1 MQTRRATMDDMYN
14 MQHCNLRCLP
24 ENYNLRYYHYH
35 ILSWPQLLYV
45 TEDMNKK
52 VVGYVLAKM
61 DDEEEPAKA
70 HGHITSLAVLRT
82 HRKLGIASSVMKAS
96 QREMDREYMAN
107 FCSLHVRR
115 TNEAALH
122 LYQETLG
129 FRCAEVDEKYYVD
142 DEDAFHMKKY
152 FRGKVPQMY
161 YVNEEKELEKCQAAA
176 QSVLTPAEVETI
188 AATTATAADTKEDT
202 KKGGKKGKK

>member
-1 MQTRRATMDDMYN
+1 MQVRRATMDDMYN
-14 MQHCNLRCLP
+14 MQHTNLRCLP
-24 ENYNLRYYHYH
+24 ENYNLRYYMYH

-45 TEDMNKK
+45 EEDMNKK

-82 HRKLGIASSVMKAS
+82 HRKLGVASSVMRATM
-96 QREMDREYMAN
+96 REMDAEYQAN
-107 FCSLHVRR
+107 FCSLHVRKS
-115 TNEAALH
+115 NDAALH

-142 DEDAFHMKKY
+142 NEDAYHMKKY
-152 FRGKVPQMY
+152 FKGKQPPLF
-161 YVNEEKELEKCQAAA
+161 YVKEDKTLVKQAAA
-176 QSVLTPAEVETI
+176 MVLGSAEPAANATE
-188 AATTATAADTKEDT
+188 AARDVKKPVSADPK
-202 KKGGKKGKK
+202 KKGKK